1 MTGNCGQT
9 SLKRKPRRGNPMQDY
24 DCLPPDLR
32 RWISSA
38 VLPWSAKSVHRT
50 FNKALARTGDRTHAF
65 GELNRIQRKLTAK
78 DAQKIWGSS
87 HPDAVSSKR

>member
-32 RWISSA
+32 CESA
-38 VLPWSAKSVHRT
+38 CEIDPLGWVMS
-50 FNKALARTGDRTHAF
+50 
-65 GELNRIQRKLTAK
+65 E
-78 DAQKIWGSS
+78 
-87 HPDAVSSKR
+87 